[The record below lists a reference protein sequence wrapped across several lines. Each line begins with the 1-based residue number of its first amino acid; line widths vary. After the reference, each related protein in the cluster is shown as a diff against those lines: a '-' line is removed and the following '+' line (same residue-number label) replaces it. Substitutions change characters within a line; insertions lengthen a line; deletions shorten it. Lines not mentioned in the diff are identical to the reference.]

1 MEEVALIASVGK
13 SGYSNRTSKKRAT
26 DKVKQ
31 KPPLSPKKKETLANS
46 PRTRKILANR
56 RVVKTPE
63 EQKEMN
69 ALRALTSD
77 ISEGLKQVK
86 HSGSNEKRAALKAFT
101 SLAFGENIKKTRAR
115 KSLGK

>member
-1 MEEVALIASVGK
+1 M
-13 SGYSNRTSKKRAT
+13 
-26 DKVKQ
+26 
-31 KPPLSPKKKETLANS
+31 SPKKKAEAIETLANS
-46 PRTRKILANR
+46 PRTRKILANLG
-56 RVVKTPE
+56 VVKTPG

-69 ALRALTSD
+69 TLRALASD

-115 KSLGK
+115 KSLSLMPKA